1 MKCNT
6 HSSKHLHI
14 LAWTVEH
21 RKRIYPIKLGIPT
34 SFSASQV
41 LAFHNVSKR
50 WMQILSYFCNFTTQ
64 KIALESSNFAS
75 HAQSIFL
82 HIFSSLCPFK
92 LPSLCHCLSFSRA
105 RKKNRKLESNEKN
118 APFCFFCSQNHFN
131 NNSKWNENT
140 KLKYI
145 TKLAHRTKKIKR
157 SFYCFPSLR

>member
-14 LAWTVEH
+14 LAWTVER
-21 RKRIYPIKLGIPT
+21 RKRIYPIKLGILT

-82 HIFSSLCPFK
+82 HIFSSLCPLK

-105 RKKNRKLESNEKN
+105 RKKSQAGKQRKKCTILFFLFSE
-118 APFCFFCSQNHFN
+118 PF
-131 NNSKWNENT
+131 
-140 KLKYI
+140 
-145 TKLAHRTKKIKR
+145 
-157 SFYCFPSLR
+157 